1 MDILPA
7 FDVMLGSLTA
17 ADASRRQVNGVLVW
31 RALAEAAEAAM
42 GAYAKQADGDIPPVM
57 LARVSPTP
65 THRAWMRQSGLIIAV
80 LENREQQALTAQV
93 TWTDRARQHE
103 QARDRWLAAAEAAAG
118 PSDRAARQAAAQ
130 REEGERA
137 RCAAAAALAGAWQS
151 AAAEAVS
158 AGQALT
164 GSEDAIQRPVAEA
177 VIAAGGP
184 TEVALDKRYHT
195 AGR

>member
-7 FDVMLGSLTA
+7 FDAMLGSLTA
-17 ADASRRQVNGVLVW
+17 ADASRRQVTGVLAW
-31 RALAEAAEAAM
+31 RALAEAADAAM
-42 GAYAKQADGDIPPVM
+42 DAYANQADGEVPPVM

-65 THRAWMRQSGLIIAV
+65 THRAWMRQSGLIITV

-103 QARDRWLAAAEAAAG
+103 QARDWWLAAAEAAASPG
-118 PSDRAARQAAAQ
+118 ERAARQAAAQ
-130 REEGERA
+130 QEEEERA
-137 RCAAAAALAGAWQS
+137 RCAAVAALAGTWQA

-164 GSEDAIQRPVAEA
+164 GREDAIQRPVAEA

-184 TEVALDKRYHT
+184 AEVALDKRYHT